1 MARYGRDYGGDF
13 DQSGRGRQE
22 RGGRGG
28 WKGQQPG
35 GMRSEGQGGERD
47 RFQGEEGRYGGG
59 YGFDQGFPGGQG
71 ASRGG
76 GGYDQGFR
84 GGMGQGGMSGGAGT
98 HPYESSSRSGGYGGR
113 DLGYGNG
120 QFGARGW
127 DSAGGEEQEKQMRA
141 ADLMTENPQVV
152 TPDATLAEV
161 AKLMK
166 ELDVGII
173 PVVAGEDNRRLKGVI
188 TDRDIA
194 IRAVAQ
200 GKDGK
205 TKVSECM
212 TDDVETVNKNDPV
225 RQVLELM
232 QREQVRRVPVTDR
245 EGRLV
250 GIIAQADLAVEYAE
264 TSHRRLHKVQDT
276 IERIS
281 QPTRTDRSSNAKRM
295 AAGNRE
301 RGEGER

>member
-1 MARYGRDYGGDF
+1 MARYGRDYASDF
-13 DQSGRGRQE
+13 DQSARGRQE
-22 RGGRGG
+22 RGARGG
-28 WKGQQPG
+28 WRGQQPG
-35 GMRSEGQGGERD
+35 GMRSDGPGNERNSFQGGEG
-47 RFQGEEGRYGGG
+47 RFGGS
-59 YGFDQGFPGGQG
+59 Y
-71 ASRGG
+71 
-76 GGYDQGFR
+76 GYDEGFR
-84 GGMGQGGMSGGAGT
+84 GGMGRGGLRESGGGNR
-98 HPYESSSRSGGYGGR
+98 YEGASRSGGYGDR
-113 DLGYGNG
+113 ELGYENG

-127 DSAGGEEQEKQMRA
+127 DSGGGNEQPRQMRA

-152 TPDATLAEV
+152 TPEATLAEV

-173 PVVAGEDNRRLKGVI
+173 PVVSGDDNRRLRGVI

-194 IRAVAQ
+194 IRAVAN

-212 TDDVETVNKNDPV
+212 SDDVETVNKNDPV

-250 GIIAQADLAVEYAE
+250 GIIAQADLAVEYAD
-264 TSHRRLHKVQDT
+264 TSHRRLHKVQNT

-281 QPTRTDRSSNAKRM
+281 QPARPDRSTNSSRM
-295 AAGNRE
+295 AAGSRDQSEAE
-301 RGEGER
+301 R